1 MRIPLPPSL
10 ARADA
15 VLRKVGMS
23 KYSDQLIIAMN
34 RAAEQAVPEARALLV
49 EAVDRMTIADA
60 KAILTGP
67 EDAATQYFRRHTEA
81 ALTAR
86 LQPIV
91 QQATQR
97 VRVAEA
103 YNQYAGRAARFGLI
117 KKEDA
122 DLNAYVT
129 RKALDGTLPHHRRR
143 GAGDPPQS
151 HAAKHRSAAQGVRL
165 AGALT
170 ARARH
175 ASSSAF
181 PLCQNP
187 ALGSGR
193 EGRSWTVRSV
203 SVRCSSAASSRQ
215 PCFRAGPSCCC
226 SRCLP
231 IALGCSG
238 PPWA

>member
-1 MRIPLPPSL
+1 MRGALTLLLFSAPFCGAATPIVLTDAEVARGLRQALVQGTERAVLQLGREDGFLANRTVRIALPPSL
-10 ARADA
+10 GRADA

-49 EAVDRMTIADA
+49 EAVDHMTIADA

-67 EDAATQYFRRHTEA
+67 EDAATQYFRRHTQG

-86 LQPIV
+86 LQPII

-103 YNQYAGRAARFGLI
+103 YGQYAGRAARFGLI

-129 RKALDGTLPHHRRR
+129 SRTLEGLYLTIAAEERAIRRHPLR
-143 GAGDPPQS
+143 QTTDLLRRVFGS
-151 HAAKHRSAAQGVRL
+151 
-165 AGALT
+165 LT
-170 ARARH
+170 
-175 ASSSAF
+175 
-181 PLCQNP
+181 P
-187 ALGSGR
+187 
-193 EGRSWTVRSV
+193 
-203 SVRCSSAASSRQ
+203 
-215 PCFRAGPSCCC
+215 
-226 SRCLP
+226 
-231 IALGCSG
+231 
-238 PPWA
+238 